1 MYGKSIENK
10 TNSYNVIL
18 VKPFPGACIKAMK
31 YYVSLDLEKTPDLVI
46 VHTDTND
53 IKSVSSPEEISNEII
68 PLALYVIENGHHIA
82 VSGIVPRGE
91 RFSKKLRV
99 LTNVWKYNVT

>member
-1 MYGKSIENK
+1 MLFIK
-10 TNSYNVIL
+10 L
-18 VKPFPGACIKAMK
+18 HFPRARTQAIKHCL
-31 YYVSLDLEKTPDLVI
+31 SPNLEKIPDLVI